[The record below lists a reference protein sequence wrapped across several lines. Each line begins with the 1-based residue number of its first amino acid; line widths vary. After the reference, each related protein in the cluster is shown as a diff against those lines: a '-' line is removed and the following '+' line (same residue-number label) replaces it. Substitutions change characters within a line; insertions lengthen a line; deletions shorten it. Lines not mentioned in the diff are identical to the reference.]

1 MSYYTRMNLPVLAL
15 SLLPLAVM
23 ASLPGHDKREFTA
36 EFECSGVDVGALNAS
51 HNGLFANSTD
61 GVPASINAYFPL
73 VVDSQSFLSNL
84 ACVNEG
90 ECDELEEVLI
100 TVLSETETVVGIETR
115 VVEERE
121 WTDGELVEISRN
133 FYAECIGSGD
143 VFYFGEDVLDGDGEP
158 LPDGWRA
165 GDGEGEEKARPGI
178 IMPGGSF
185 LLGAR
190 YFQEYAPGLA
200 LDRGEHVEMGL
211 SFEDPYGGDDF
222 ENCVMVSDTN
232 ALEDPK
238 GKESDEKVY
247 CPGKGLVQDEDAE
260 LSMAP

>member
-1 MSYYTRMNLPVLAL
+1 MNYNTRVTLPVLAL

-36 EFECSGVDVGALNAS
+36 EFECSGVDVGELDAS
-51 HNGLFANSTD
+51 HNGLFTNSTSSI
-61 GVPASINAYFPL
+61 PASTNAYFPL
-73 VVDSQSFLSNL
+73 TIYSQLYLSNQ
-84 ACVNEG
+84 ACVDEG

-100 TVLSETETVVGIETR
+100 TVLDETETVVGIDTR

-121 WTDGELVEISRN
+121 WVDGELEEVSRN

-143 VFYFGEDVLDGDGEP
+143 VFYFGEDVEDGDGEP

-165 GDGEGEEKARPGI
+165 GEGEGEAKARPGV
-178 IMPGGSF
+178 IMPGGTF

-190 YFQEYAPGLA
+190 YFQEYAPDVA
-200 LDRGEHVEMGL
+200 LDRAEHVEMGL
-211 SFEDPYGGDDF
+211 TFGDDF
-222 ENCVMVSDTN
+222 ENCVLVSDTN

-238 GKESDEKVY
+238 GKESDEKIY
-247 CPGKGLVQDEDAE
+247 CPGVGLVKDEDAE
-260 LSMAP
+260 LVGP